1 MELKFINENNQEAKI
16 TVSDTFF
23 NRNYNEAL
31 VHQIVTSYLSNSR
44 IGTSAQ
50 KGRSDIAKSTHKPWR
65 QKGTG
70 RARVGMASSPIWRG
84 GGKIFPNSSD
94 ENFKKKI
101 NKKMYRGSI
110 SIILSQLIRDKRMLI
125 TERFDVD
132 THKTKELAE
141 KLKRIGLN
149 SVLIITDEISN
160 NLYLSAR
167 NIPKVAVVEV
177 GNIDPVNLLKFNKIL
192 VTLNGLRKVEE
203 IFS

>member
-1 MELKFINENNQEAKI
+1 MELKFINENNQEARV

-44 IGTSAQ
+44 SGTRAQ

-70 RARVGMASSPIWRG
+70 RARAGMASSPIWRG
-84 GGKIFPNSSD
+84 GGKIFPNNSD
-94 ENFKKKI
+94 ESFKKKI
-101 NKKMYRGSI
+101 NKKMFRGGI
-110 SIILSQLIRDKRMLI
+110 SVILSQLIRDQRMMV

-132 THKTKELAE
+132 SHKTKELVGR
-141 KLKRIGLN
+141 LKKIGLN
-149 SVLIITDEISN
+149 NVLIVTDEISD

-192 VTLNGLRKVEE
+192 VTLNGLRKFEE
-203 IFS
+203 IFA

>member
-1 MELKFINENNQEAKI
+1 
-16 TVSDTFF
+16 
-23 NRNYNEAL
+23 
-31 VHQIVTSYLSNSR
+31 
-44 IGTSAQ
+44 
-50 KGRSDIAKSTHKPWR
+50 
-65 QKGTG
+65 
-70 RARVGMASSPIWRG
+70 
-84 GGKIFPNSSD
+84 
-94 ENFKKKI
+94 
-101 NKKMYRGSI
+101 
-110 SIILSQLIRDKRMLI
+110 MLI